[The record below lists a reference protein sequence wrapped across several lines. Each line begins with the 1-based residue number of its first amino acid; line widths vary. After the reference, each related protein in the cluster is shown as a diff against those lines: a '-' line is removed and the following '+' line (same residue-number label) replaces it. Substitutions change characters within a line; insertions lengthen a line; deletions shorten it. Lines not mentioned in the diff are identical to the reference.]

1 MGHRFERLLR
11 PRSIAVIGGGAWCEA
26 VVEQNL
32 KLGFTG
38 DIWPVHPTHSTIGG
52 VDAHASL
59 DALPG
64 APDAAFVGV
73 NRQATID
80 IVRKL
85 SDSKAGGAVCF
96 AGGFGET
103 VDGAE
108 LQSRLLTAAGEMS
121 LLGPNC
127 YGFVNYLDRAL
138 LWPDQHGGTPVGHGV
153 AIVTQSSNIAINL
166 TMQRRGLPIAY
177 AATVGNQ
184 AQSGL
189 AEIGCALLEDERVS
203 ALGLHIEGI
212 RDLPGFQRLAALAD
226 RTDKPVVVLKVGKS
240 DGARC
245 AALTHTAALAGTHAG
260 AEALFR
266 RLAFARVDTISQ
278 FIETLKVLHIAGRL
292 PNSRISSMSCSGG
305 EAGLIADAAER
316 HGLVFPP
323 LSSSQS
329 DRLRRVLGPLAS
341 PANPL
346 DYQTQIWRDRAAL
359 TETFSSMISSSV
371 AISLV
376 ILDFPRNDRCRSDDW
391 EPVIDACLAA
401 RAKSQQPL
409 AVVSSLHE
417 NMPEPIARRLMEAG
431 IIALCGLED
440 ACIAISKAAT
450 LGRYGD
456 AEPILWRPGLQSTI
470 TLSEANAKRELAAV
484 GIPVPLSQLAASAAE
499 AAAVADSI
507 GFPVVLKGDG
517 VAHKSDH
524 GAVQLGLTSATM
536 VLEAAK
542 AMPADRFLV
551 EEMITDT
558 SVEMLVGVVRD
569 EAHGFVLTVAAGGV
583 LTELLQDR
591 QSLLIPVTRSMI
603 EEALLRLRM
612 APLLDGF
619 RGRSGAD
626 RRAIV
631 DTILALQ
638 DYVMRHA
645 DNLDAIEINPLLCSP
660 TRIVAAD
667 ALITRKAEP

>member
-38 DIWPVHPTHSTIGG
+38 DIWPVHPTHPAIGG

-73 NRQATID
+73 NRTATVD
-80 IVRKL
+80 IVEKL
-85 SDSKAGGAVCF
+85 RDGNAGGAVCF
-96 AGGFGET
+96 ASGFGERA
-103 VDGAE
+103 DGAE
-108 LQSRLLTAAGEMS
+108 LQNRLLAAAGEMPM
-121 LLGPNC
+121 LGPNC
-127 YGFVNYLDRAL
+127 YGFVNYLDRTL
-138 LWPDQHGGTPVGHGV
+138 LWPDQHGGIPVEKGV
-153 AIVTQSSNIAINL
+153 AVITQSSNIAINL
-166 TMQRRGLPIAY
+166 TMQRRGLPLAY

-184 AQSGL
+184 AQTGL

-212 RDLPGFQRLAALAD
+212 ADLSGFQRLAALAE
-226 RTDKPVVVLKVGKS
+226 RMNKPVVVLKVGKS
-240 DGARC
+240 DDARC

-260 AEALFR
+260 AEALFQ
-266 RLAFARVDTISQ
+266 RLAFARVDTMSQ
-278 FIETLKVLHIAGRL
+278 FIETLKVFHIAGRL
-292 PNSRISSMSCSGG
+292 PNRRISSMSCSGG

-316 HGLVFPP
+316 HGLTFPP
-323 LSSSQS
+323 LSSRQS
-329 DRLRRVLGPLAS
+329 DRLQRILGPLVS

-346 DYQTQIWRDRAAL
+346 DYHTHIWRDRGAL
-359 TETFSSMISSSV
+359 TETFSTMMNSAV

-376 ILDFPRNDRCRSDDW
+376 ILDFPRNDRCDPVDW
-391 EPVIDACLAA
+391 EPVVDACLAA
-401 RAKSQQPL
+401 SAGSQRPL

-417 NMPEPIARRLMEAG
+417 NMPEPVSRRLMEAD

-440 ACIAISKAAT
+440 ACAAISKAAT
-450 LGRYGD
+450 LGRYGHAD
-456 AEPILWRPGLQSTI
+456 PILWRPGLQSTI
-470 TLSEANAKRELAAV
+470 TLSETLAKRELSAV
-484 GIPVPLSQLAASAAE
+484 GIPVPRSAVAASAME
-499 AAAVADSI
+499 AASVAQSI

-517 VAHKSDH
+517 VIHKSDH
-524 GAVQLGLTSATM
+524 GAVRLDLTSADM
-536 VLEAAK
+536 VRAAAE
-542 AMPADRFLV
+542 AMPTDRFLV
-551 EEMITDT
+551 EEMITDF
-558 SVEMLVGVVRD
+558 SVELLVGVLRD
-569 EAHGFVLTVAAGGV
+569 EAHGFVLTIAAGGV

-591 QSLLIPVTRSMI
+591 QSLLVPATRSMI
-603 EEALLRLRM
+603 EEALPRLKL

-619 RGRSGAD
+619 RGGPAAD

-645 DNLDAIEINPLLCSP
+645 DDVDAVEINPLLCGP
-660 TRIVAAD
+660 TRAVAAD